1 MKRSWKQTLATA
13 AAALVLTTGL
23 TGCGSA
29 SLPNQS
35 GLGSVDRVEL
45 IRRGPGG
52 QPRFMAKNVVFRL
65 DKDIAMF
72 LEDMNADVVLKDP
85 TMPYVPANKTEYSL
99 QIHQARVRKGPAAME
114 ALMNKYIFTGP
125 DSPIKDVKM
134 AFKGDKIVM
143 SGKMKKGIWVG
154 FEMEGTLEPTPDGK
168 IVMTPTVVKSMGL
181 RVDGLMSL
189 MGLEMQKLLKMQE
202 EKGLVMDGNQIIM
215 DPSKMYPPPAL
226 VGRVTNVYIANGQF
240 HCEFNDGKAR
250 PWPDVPV
257 KNQRSML
264 LMWGGDILINKTLVL
279 DAKMQILDATPD
291 TPMVYALDFYR
302 EQLEAGYTVSTR
314 AGHMITYGP
323 DINTWTGNLGRFTPP
338 VLPIPGIPN
347 LPSDMDQGDDAR
359 MNEGPEQDDPYAPR
373 VRSRR

>member
-1 MKRSWKQTLATA
+1 MKRSWKQTLAMA
-13 AAALVLTTGL
+13 AATLVLTTGL

-29 SLPNQS
+29 SLPNQT
-35 GLGSVDRVEL
+35 GVGSVDRVEL

-52 QPRFMAKNVVFRL
+52 QPRFMARNVVFRL
-65 DKDIAMF
+65 DKDIAML

-85 TMPYVPANKTEYSL
+85 TMPFVPANKTEFSL
-99 QIHQARVRKGPAAME
+99 QIHQAKVHKGAKALE
-114 ALMNKYIFTGP
+114 ALMNKYVFNTP
-125 DSPIKDVKM
+125 DSPIKDVELK
-134 AFKGDKIVM
+134 FKGDKIVM
-143 SGKMKKGIWVG
+143 GGKMKKGIWVG

-168 IVMTPTVVKSMGL
+168 IMMTPTLIKSMGM
-181 RVDGLMSL
+181 RVDGLMNL
-189 MGLEMQKLLKMQE
+189 IGLEMTKLLKMQE
-202 EKGLVMDGNQIIM
+202 EKGLSLQGNQIIM

-226 VGRVTNVYIANGQF
+226 LGRVSSVHIANGQL
-240 HCEFNDGKAR
+240 HLEFNDGKAR

-257 KNQRSML
+257 KNQRSMI

-291 TPMVYALDFYR
+291 TPMVYAMDFYR

-323 DINTWTGNLGRFTPP
+323 DINTWTGNLGRFAPP
-338 VLPIPGIPN
+338 VLPIPGMPN
-347 LPSDMDQGDDAR
+347 LPSDMEQDDDAR
-359 MNEGPEQDDPYAPR
+359 MNEGPEPSDPYAPR